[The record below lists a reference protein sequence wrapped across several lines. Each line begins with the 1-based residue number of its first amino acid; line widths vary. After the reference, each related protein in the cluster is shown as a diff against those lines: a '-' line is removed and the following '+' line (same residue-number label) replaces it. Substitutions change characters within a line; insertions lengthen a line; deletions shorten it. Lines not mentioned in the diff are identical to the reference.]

1 MEDMRSIALS
11 IVFCLMSFSPG
22 WSAPAQAGF
31 HSEYLEEWQVPSTQ
45 LVQLAEA
52 VPAEKYS
59 WRPGAGVRSISEVYL
74 HIALGNFLL
83 LDIAGVK
90 APDDLYRSVPQGANR
105 AEALVQKNNQ
115 FEKSITDKQQV
126 IDLLKRSLAAVKDNF
141 SQADDA
147 RLNQPADF
155 FGTKTTVR
163 GVYLRILAHNN
174 EHMGQSVAYA
184 RMNGI
189 VPPWSR

>member
-1 MEDMRSIALS
+1 MRKNSLLFAL
-11 IVFCLMSFSPG
+11 CLGSLLMACPSL
-22 WSAPAQAGF
+22 AQKPTEF
-31 HSEYLEEWQVPSTQ
+31 QSEYLVELQVPSSQ
-45 LVQLAEA
+45 IVALAEA
-52 VPAEKYS
+52 VPPQKYS
-59 WRPGAGVRSISEVYL
+59 WRPGAGVRSISEVYV
-74 HIALGNFLL
+74 HVAAGNFLL

-90 APDDLYRSVPQGANR
+90 APDDLYRSLATNVNR
-105 AEALVQKNNQ
+105 AMAIVKKNDEL
-115 FEKSITDKQQV
+115 EKTITSKPQV

-141 SQADDA
+141 SKATVA
-147 RLNQPADF
+147 TLNGPADF

-163 GVYLRILAHNN
+163 AVYLRILAHNN

>member
-1 MEDMRSIALS
+1 MRIRAFGPVLLWAVTAL
-11 IVFCLMSFSPG
+11 VG
-22 WSAPAQAGF
+22 PALGQPAGF
-31 HSEYLEEWQVPSTQ
+31 RSEYLEEWQVPSNQ
-45 LVQLAEA
+45 VVQLAEV

-59 WRPGAGVRSISEVYL
+59 WRPAVAVRSIGEVYL

-90 APDDLYRSVPQGANR
+90 APDDLYRSVPPGGKR
-105 AEALVQKNNQ
+105 TEAIVAKNNEL
-115 FEKSITDKQQV
+115 EKSIQDKRRI
-126 IDLLKRSLAAVKDNF
+126 IDLLKRSFAAVKDNF
-141 SQADDA
+141 SKVDEAK
-147 RLNQPADF
+147 LNQPVDF

-163 GVYLRILAHNN
+163 AIYLRILAHNN

-189 VPPWSR
+189 VPPWSK

>member
-1 MEDMRSIALS
+1 VTRGLQ
-11 IVFCLMSFSPG
+11 
-22 WSAPAQAGF
+22 AQQSDGF
-31 HSEYLEEWQVPSTQ
+31 HAEYLEELKIPAQH
-45 LVQLAEA
+45 LIALAEA

-59 WRPGAGVRSISEVYL
+59 WRPAPGVRSISEVYV
-74 HIALGNFLL
+74 HVAADNFLL

-90 APDDLYRSVPQGANR
+90 GPEDLYRSLTPNVSR
-105 AEALVQKNNQ
+105 AMAIVQKNEQ
-115 FEKSITDKQQV
+115 LEKTITAKPQV
-126 IDLLKRSLAAVKDNF
+126 VDLLRRSLAAVKDNF
-141 SQADDA
+141 SKADQAA
-147 RLNQPADF
+147 LNKPADF

>member
-1 MEDMRSIALS
+1 MSWFKLLFLAGLGSVRAL
-11 IVFCLMSFSPG
+11 
-22 WSAPAQAGF
+22 AQQSAGF
-31 HSEYLEEWQVPSTQ
+31 SGEYWNELQVPSTQ
-45 LVQLAEA
+45 LIQLAQA

-59 WRPGAGVRSISEVYL
+59 WRPAPGVRSISEVYM
-74 HIALGNFLL
+74 HVALGNFLL

-90 APDDLYRSVPQGANR
+90 APDDLYRSLATNVGR
-105 AEALVQKNNQ
+105 ASAIVRKNDEL
-115 FEKSITDKQQV
+115 EKSITAKPQV
-126 IDLLKRSLAAVKDNF
+126 VALLKRSLAAVKDNF
-141 SQADDA
+141 SRADQAA
-147 RLNQPADF
+147 LNRPVDF

-163 GVYLRILAHNN
+163 AVYLRILAHDN